1 MMTDIFFEMRGEGQS
16 VILLHGFPM
25 NHHIWDNFSKAL
37 SKRYRVF
44 TPDLPGFGKSSLPLD
59 HFSLAEI
66 ADQLIAWIHE
76 EKIASPVVIG
86 HSLGGYVTL
95 AMVKR
100 NPELFSGFGLFHST
114 ALADTE
120 ERRESRTKV
129 IEFVTRNGAE
139 AFTANFIEPLFADH
153 NNPHIDG
160 VKEIAKQTSAGTV
173 IAYTLAMRDRK
184 NEEET
189 ITKFSKPIF
198 FLGGEKDQGISPDS
212 LRLQAAKSQHSEVH
226 ILSGS
231 AHMAM
236 YEQPAEALALVSDFI
251 DRCPS

>member
-1 MMTDIFFEMRGEGQS
+1 MTDIFFEMTGEGRP

-25 NHHIWDNFSKAL
+25 NHHIWDNFAKAL
-37 SKRYRVF
+37 SKRYCVF
-44 TPDLPGFGKSSLPLD
+44 TPDLPGFGKSSLPSD
-59 HFSLAEI
+59 RFSLAEI
-66 ADQLIAWIHE
+66 ADLLIDWIKR
-76 EKIASPVVIG
+76 EKIMSPVVIG
-86 HSLGGYVTL
+86 HSLGGYITL
-95 AMVKR
+95 AMIKK
-100 NPELFSGFGLFHST
+100 NAELFSGFGLFHST

-129 IEFVTRNGAE
+129 VEFVTRNGAE

-153 NNPHIDG
+153 NNPHIAG
-160 VKEIAKQTSAGTV
+160 VKEIARQTSAGTV

-189 ITKFSKPIF
+189 IAKFSKPIF

-212 LRLQAAKSQHSEVH
+212 LRSQAAKSQHSEVH
-226 ILSGS
+226 ILSAS

-236 YEQPAEALALVSDFI
+236 HEQPTEALALVSDFI
-251 DRCPS
+251 DRCRS